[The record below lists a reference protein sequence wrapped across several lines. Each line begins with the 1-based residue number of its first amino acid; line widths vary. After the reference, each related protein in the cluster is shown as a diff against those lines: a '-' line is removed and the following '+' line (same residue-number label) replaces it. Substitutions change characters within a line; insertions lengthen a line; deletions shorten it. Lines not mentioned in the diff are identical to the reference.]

1 MFDAERTFRLVVL
14 MFALAVASELPNE
27 VEALATSVPTPRI
40 ELDNDDELFKTLLLV
55 VRIELDSEL
64 EALARLLVSVESEVA
79 LAKIDAESD
88 DDAEVTRLFVPVIAE
103 RTEET
108 GLVKVSTKRLPTD
121 PGVTNVEVAAPHI

>member
-1 MFDAERTFRLVVL
+1 MVDAERTFRLVVL

-55 VRIELDSEL
+55 VRIDVESEA
-64 EALARLLVSVESEVA
+64 EALARLVVSVESEVA
-79 LAKIDAESD
+79 LVRIDAESD
-88 DDAEVTRLFVPVIAE
+88 EEADVTRLFVPVIAE

-121 PGVTNVEVAAPHI
+121 PGVTNVEVAAPQI